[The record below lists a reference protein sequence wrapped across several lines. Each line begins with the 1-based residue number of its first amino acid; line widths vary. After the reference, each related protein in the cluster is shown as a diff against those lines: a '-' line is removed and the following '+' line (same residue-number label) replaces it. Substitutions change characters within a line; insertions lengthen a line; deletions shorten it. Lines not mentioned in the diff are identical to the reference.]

1 MLVKEEEEEE
11 GKDAVW
17 LEWSFIAVVEHDD
30 LVG

>member
-1 MLVKEEEEEE
+1 MLVKEEE

-17 LEWSFIAVVEHDD
+17 LEWSLIAVVEHDD